1 MLPKTKPTKELVILS
16 GKGGTG
22 KTSITASLV
31 HLASQSPTKCVFVD
45 ADVDAANLALVTGA
59 NQREQH
65 NFISSKLAQ
74 IDPEKCNLCN
84 KCYEVCRFDAI
95 EQPVNDHQSYKVID
109 LLCEGCAS
117 CVYSCPEEAIQMFDQ
132 QDGEWYFSTSPYGPL
147 FHAELFPAAENSG
160 KLVTLIR
167 QQAKSFTENEKEKNL
182 IIIDGPPGIGCP
194 AIASSTGV
202 DLALLVAEPGVS
214 GSHDLMRA
222 YQTLKHFKIPQVI
235 CINKSDLYQ
244 KGVDEIKQFA
254 GDSNLQI
261 IGEVPFDTAIPQS
274 MIKAKPVTEFSPN
287 SPASNAIKRLWMEL
301 QQILFEEG
309 NQFEK

>member
-1 MLPKTKPTKELVILS
+1 MLTTMKHTKELVILS

-31 HLASQSPTKCVFVD
+31 QLASLSSQKCVFVD

-59 NQREQH
+59 KHEEQY

-74 IDPEKCNLCN
+74 IDPKKCNLCN
-84 KCYEVCRFDAI
+84 KCYEVCRYDAI
-95 EQPVNDHQSYKVID
+95 EPSADDHHPYKIID

-117 CVYSCPEEAIQMFDQ
+117 CVYSCPEAAIQMVDQ
-132 QDGEWYFSTSPYGPL
+132 QDGEWYFSSSPYGPL

-167 QQAKSFTENEKEKNL
+167 QRAKSFTKNENHYSL

-202 DLALLVAEPGVS
+202 DMALLVAEPGVS
-214 GSHDLMRA
+214 GSHDLKRV

-235 CINKSDLYQ
+235 CINKSDLYK

-254 GDSNLQI
+254 EDNNLEI

-274 MIKAKPVTEFSPN
+274 MVQAKPVTEFSPKC
-287 SPASNAIKRLWMEL
+287 PASTAIKNLWLVL
-301 QQILFEEG
+301 QQILLKE
-309 NQFEK
+309 